1 MIAKIDNF
9 QKSLLDHEDLASN
22 RLYVSFKNNFEQS
35 FQNTKENIY
44 LPYMRILYL
53 KSLFKMFMTITFLAH
68 LSRRLT
74 R

>member
-9 QKSLLDHEDLASN
+9 QKNLLDHEDLASN

-35 FQNTKENIY
+35 FQNTKDLHFLRENIY

-53 KSLFKMFMTITFLAH
+53 KSLFKNVYDHNFF
-68 LSRRLT
+68 
-74 R
+74 